1 MLLHLRKLQGVG
13 RQRAA
18 RLGLAGPGRERG
30 INAVDRVTHAGQFSL
45 IDRR

>member
-1 MLLHLRKLQGVG
+1 MLLHLRILRGVG

-18 RLGLAGPGRERG
+18 CVGLAGPGRERG